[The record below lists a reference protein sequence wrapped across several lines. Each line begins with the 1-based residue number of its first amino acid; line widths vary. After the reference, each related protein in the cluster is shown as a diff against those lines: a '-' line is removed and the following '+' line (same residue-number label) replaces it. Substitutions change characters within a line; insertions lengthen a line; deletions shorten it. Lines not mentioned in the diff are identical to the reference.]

1 MINLLDGF
9 PFLVVELGSR
19 KDVLVWLGEDGGED
33 WEMGKGE
40 RTWEMMRS
48 SWRMRRERLD

>member
-33 WEMGKGE
+33 WD
-40 RTWEMMRS
+40 
-48 SWRMRRERLD
+48 RERVREHGR